1 MSSAS
6 EVGERPSVGPSRT
19 PLRQSGRARTTP
31 YAHGRSAP
39 TAALRCDRNGSAQPG
54 LARPS
59 SEPPAVMA
67 ATKVSRVARLFS
79 RFLFERG
86 GRGLINF
93 ETAFERGKL
102 RPSLRRVESGVV
114 SLRPAATSTAQGGR
128 SEASRRA
135 AEPPRTRATQH
146 PASGSQLRVRKTLPR
161 LARVTRR
168 SGAAAQP
175 PETATTASIRA
186 RDLAANSRGFLNQPN
201 AAGSRENRGS
211 GLVRDMCVDLSLMSH
226 LSLYL

>member
-1 MSSAS
+1 MTPVRPSGSTFPVAGCDCLLFAMTSEASAS
-6 EVGERPSVGPSRT
+6 LVVAKRRPGG
-19 PLRQSGRARTTP
+19 Q
-31 YAHGRSAP
+31 
-39 TAALRCDRNGSAQPG
+39 RNRHRHLLQQ
-54 LARPS
+54 LQQH
-59 SEPPAVMA
+59 
-67 ATKVSRVARLFS
+67 KVA
-79 RFLFERG
+79 G
-86 GRGLINF
+86 
-93 ETAFERGKL
+93 
-102 RPSLRRVESGVV
+102 
-114 SLRPAATSTAQGGR
+114 

-201 AAGSRENRGS
+201 ATGGRKNRGS
-211 GLVRDMCVDLSLMSH
+211 GLVRQKSKSARPMQTAVSTRRRVTLLRHSSCS
-226 LSLYL
+226 

>member
-1 MSSAS
+1 MRPPRRQTASAIP
-6 EVGERPSVGPSRT
+6 GGAPANPDA
-19 PLRQSGRARTTP
+19 RQPRGQRHR
-31 YAHGRSAP
+31 HRH
-39 TAALRCDRNGSAQPG
+39 LLQQ
-54 LARPS
+54 LQQH
-59 SEPPAVMA
+59 
-67 ATKVSRVARLFS
+67 KVA
-79 RFLFERG
+79 G
-86 GRGLINF
+86 
-93 ETAFERGKL
+93 
-102 RPSLRRVESGVV
+102 
-114 SLRPAATSTAQGGR
+114 

-201 AAGSRENRGS
+201 AAGGRKNRGS
-211 GLVRDMCVDLSLMSH
+211 GLVRAGPLLVCGCGCGVARSGGARGGGSAALIPSPGFLGCPPRSVD
-226 LSLYL
+226 

>member
-1 MSSAS
+1 MSRRACATGAPRPREGPPGHRCHCAELTSPHFRDCGRPTVCRRGGEPGRTSAARTAPSSSAS
-6 EVGERPSVGPSRT
+6 
-19 PLRQSGRARTTP
+19 
-31 YAHGRSAP
+31 
-39 TAALRCDRNGSAQPG
+39 
-54 LARPS
+54 
-59 SEPPAVMA
+59 
-67 ATKVSRVARLFS
+67 
-79 RFLFERG
+79 
-86 GRGLINF
+86 
-93 ETAFERGKL
+93 
-102 RPSLRRVESGVV
+102 
-114 SLRPAATSTAQGGR
+114 PAATSTAQGGR

-201 AAGSRENRGS
+201 AAGGRKNRGS
-211 GLVRDMCVDLSLMSH
+211 GLVRDSALREHYLSLPH
-226 LSLYL
+226 

>member
-1 MSSAS
+1 MARRACAT
-6 EVGERPSVGPSRT
+6 RPREGPPGHRCHCA
-19 PLRQSGRARTTP
+19 ARTSP
-31 YAHGRSAP
+31 HLRDCGRP
-39 TAALRCDRNGSAQPG
+39 TVCR
-54 LARPS
+54 
-59 SEPPAVMA
+59 
-67 ATKVSRVARLFS
+67 
-79 RFLFERG
+79 RG
-86 GRGLINF
+86 GRIRMRPPRSRQP
-93 ETAFERGKL
+93 RGQRHRHRHLLQQLQQHK
-102 RPSLRRVESGVV
+102 VAG
-114 SLRPAATSTAQGGR
+114 

-201 AAGSRENRGS
+201 AAGGRKNRGS
-211 GLVRDMCVDLSLMSH
+211 GLVRERRLRCCC
-226 LSLYL
+226 

>member
-1 MSSAS
+1 MARRACAT
-6 EVGERPSVGPSRT
+6 RPREGPPGHRCHCAARISPHFRDC
-19 PLRQSGRARTTP
+19 GR
-31 YAHGRSAP
+31 P
-39 TAALRCDRNGSAQPG
+39 TVCR
-54 LARPS
+54 
-59 SEPPAVMA
+59 
-67 ATKVSRVARLFS
+67 
-79 RFLFERG
+79 RG
-86 GRGLINF
+86 GRIRMRPPRRQ
-93 ETAFERGKL
+93 TASAIPGGAPANPDARQPRGQRHRHRHLLQQLQQHK
-102 RPSLRRVESGVV
+102 VAG
-114 SLRPAATSTAQGGR
+114 

-201 AAGSRENRGS
+201 AAGGRKNRGS
-211 GLVRDMCVDLSLMSH
+211 GLVRPEAQWSISSSVASPALEKFISNQPPAGPPATIQ
-226 LSLYL
+226 